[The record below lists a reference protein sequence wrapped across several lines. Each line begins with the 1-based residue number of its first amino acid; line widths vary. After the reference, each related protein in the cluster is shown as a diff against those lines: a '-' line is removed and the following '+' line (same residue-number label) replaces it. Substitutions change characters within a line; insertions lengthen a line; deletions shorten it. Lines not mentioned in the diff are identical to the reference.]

1 MVPWERVFL
10 FRDKEAE
17 AVIRGK
23 TGAGPHA
30 LHQSVVRATSKS
42 EFMMALALAIAK
54 STKIDEHNHVQ
65 VMLAETINIAEF
77 ARTCRIGAE
86 AEAHETQFGT
96 FAPAMRHISL
106 WQGMFWKLYNRQCEI
121 INTLGAGGLVGV
133 PSYAELAGEVKGDVE
148 KYFQTANADSP
159 KRIKLN
165 RLAYDAALSS
175 FAGRQRL
182 YEQYYSGDPMRS
194 MSLMYRMYPKDEH
207 IDRVHNMLD
216 DLEKRQNPEWP
227 KQDSGAAFNKNWK

>member
-1 MVPWERVFL
+1 MQ
-10 FRDKEAE
+10 
-17 AVIRGK
+17 
-23 TGAGPHA
+23 T
-30 LHQSVVRATSKS
+30 
-42 EFMMALALAIAK
+42 
-54 STKIDEHNHVQ
+54 
-65 VMLAETINIAEF
+65 
-77 ARTCRIGAE
+77 
-86 AEAHETQFGT
+86 
-96 FAPAMRHISL
+96 
-106 WQGMFWKLYNRQCEI
+106 
-121 INTLGAGGLVGV
+121 
-133 PSYAELAGEVKGDVE
+133 

-227 KQDSGAAFNKNWK
+227 KQDSGAAFNRNWK